1 MKVILAVPP
10 PGADGFLI
18 STIMATHKSTFA
30 KVDFLFLHHLC
41 DAAYLLQE
49 IEDRF
54 TIMPRDMAII
64 SFLARTDTR
73 ARTENIKRELL
84 KPVRT
89 GTDLRDEMARMIRR
103 GFVEEVREQP
113 GQPKTMRSWRLTPK
127 GFDLVEKI
135 NKFAMELQAERIK

>member
-1 MKVILAVPP
+1 
-10 PGADGFLI
+10 
-18 STIMATHKSTFA
+18 MATQKRTFE
-30 KVDFLFLHHLC
+30 KVDFFLLHHLC

-49 IEDRF
+49 IEDKF

-113 GQPKTMRSWRLTPK
+113 GQPKTMRSWRLTRK
-127 GFDLVEKI
+127 GFDLVDKI
-135 NKFAMELQAERIK
+135 NKFALKLQSERL

>member
-1 MKVILAVPP
+1 MKLFSRPAARCGRLLNSIN
-10 PGADGFLI
+10 
-18 STIMATHKSTFA
+18 MATHKKTFER
-30 KVDFLFLHHLC
+30 VDFLLLHHLC
-41 DAAYLLQE
+41 DAAHMLQE
-49 IEDRF
+49 IEKEF

-103 GFVEEVREQP
+103 GFVEEIREQP
-113 GQPKTMRSWRLTPK
+113 GQPKSMRAWRLTRK

-135 NKFAMELQAERIK
+135 NKFALELQSERL